1 MYKYKQTTL
10 KNGLKL
16 ITVPMTGTK
25 TITILVMVKTGSK
38 YEDRKNNGISHF
50 LEHMFFKGTKK
61 RPTTL
66 AIAGELDKV
75 GAEFNAFTSNE
86 YTGYWVK
93 VDSSKINLAVD
104 IVSDMLLNSK
114 FEQKEIERE
123 KGVIIEEINMR
134 HDNPMIHIEDVFE
147 ECLYGDSPAGWEVIG
162 EKKTVSKL
170 ARPDLLNYLKSQYG
184 TGSVIICL
192 AGNIKGDS
200 EKLISRY
207 FSRLGKTDFK
217 DKVKIKE
224 KQAKP
229 QVKIHYKKTGQ
240 ANISLGVRGIPI
252 GHKDEFILKVLSI
265 ILGGSMSSRL
275 FTELRE
281 RKGLAYYVRTQ
292 AEFYTDS
299 GYLTTQAG
307 VPVEKITEA
316 IKIILS
322 EYKKLKNT
330 LVSGKEL
337 RRTKDLIRGRSVI
350 KLEASDD
357 MAGWYAERAIL
368 EGKILPPENFFK
380 KIDQVKS
387 QDIKKVANKIFV
399 NKGLNLAI
407 IGPFK
412 DERRFERILK
422 F

>member
-1 MYKYKQTTL
+1 MYKQKKL

-38 YEDRKNNGISHF
+38 YENKKNNGISHF
-50 LEHMFFKGTKK
+50 LEHMFFKGTAK

-66 AIAGELDKV
+66 ILASELDKV
-75 GAEFNAFTSNE
+75 GAEFNAFTSKE

-93 VDSSKINLAVD
+93 VDSSKIKLAVD
-104 IVSDMLLNSK
+104 IVSDMLLHSK
-114 FEQKEIERE
+114 FDFKEIERE

-134 HDNPMIHIEDVFE
+134 HDNPIIHIEDVFE

-162 EKKTVSKL
+162 HKENILKL
-170 ARPDLLNYLKSQYG
+170 TRQDLLAYLNSQYG
-184 TGSVIICL
+184 AGSTIVCL
-192 AGNIKGDS
+192 AGNIKGGG
-200 EKLISRY
+200 EELISRY
-207 FSRLGKTDFK
+207 FSHLGKTDFK
-217 DKVKIKE
+217 DKEKIKE
-224 KQAKP
+224 KQIEP
-229 QVKIHYKKTGQ
+229 QIKINYKKTGQ

-252 GHKDEFILKVLSI
+252 GHKDEFILKVMSI

-281 RKGLAYYVRTQ
+281 RKGLAYYVSTQ

-307 VPVEKITEA
+307 VPVEKVEAA

-322 EYKKLKNT
+322 EYKKLKNI
-330 LVSGKEL
+330 LVSEKEL
-337 RRTKDLIRGRSVI
+337 KRTKDLIRGRSVI

-357 MAGWYAERAIL
+357 MAGWYAERAIMSD
-368 EGKILPPENFFK
+368 KILPPESFFK
-380 KIDQVKS
+380 KVDQVKS
-387 QDIKKVANKIFV
+387 RDIKTVARRIFV

-412 DERRFERILK
+412 DKKKFERILK

>member
-1 MYKYKQTTL
+1 MYKQKKL
-10 KNGLKL
+10 KNGLNL

-38 YEDRKNNGISHF
+38 YEDKKNNGISHF
-50 LEHMFFKGTKK
+50 LEHMFFKGTAK

-66 AIAGELDKV
+66 ILASELDKV
-75 GAEFNAFTSNE
+75 GAEFNAFTSKE

-93 VDSSKINLAVD
+93 VDSSKIKLAVD
-104 IVSDMLLNSK
+104 IVSDMLLHSK
-114 FEQKEIERE
+114 FDFKEIERE

-134 HDNPMIHIEDVFE
+134 HDNPIIHIEDVFE

-162 EKKTVSKL
+162 HKENILKL
-170 ARPDLLNYLKSQYG
+170 TRQDLLAYLNSQYG
-184 TGSVIICL
+184 AGSTIVCL
-192 AGNIKGDS
+192 AGNIKGGG
-200 EKLISRY
+200 EELISRY
-207 FSRLGKTDFK
+207 FSHLGKTDFK
-217 DKVKIKE
+217 DKEKIKE
-224 KQAKP
+224 KQIEP
-229 QVKIHYKKTGQ
+229 QIKINYKKTGQ

-252 GHKDEFILKVLSI
+252 GHKDEFILKVMSI

-281 RKGLAYYVRTQ
+281 RKGLAYYVSTQ

-307 VPVEKITEA
+307 VPVEKVEAA

-322 EYKKLKNT
+322 EYKKLKNI
-330 LVSGKEL
+330 LVSEKEL
-337 RRTKDLIRGRSVI
+337 KRTKDLIRGRSVI

-357 MAGWYAERAIL
+357 MAGWYAERAIMSD
-368 EGKILPPENFFK
+368 KILPPESFFK
-380 KIDQVKS
+380 KVDQVKS
-387 QDIKKVANKIFV
+387 RDIKTVARRIFV

-412 DERRFERILK
+412 DKKKFERILK

>member
-1 MYKYKQTTL
+1 MYKQKIL

-16 ITVPMTGTK
+16 ITAPMTGTK
-25 TITILVMVKTGSK
+25 TITILVMVRTGSK
-38 YEDRKNNGISHF
+38 YKTKTNNGISHF

-75 GAEFNAFTSNE
+75 GAEFNAFTSKE
-86 YTGYWVK
+86 YTGYFVK
-93 VDSSKINLAVD
+93 VDSTKIELAVD

-114 FEQKEIERE
+114 FEQKEIDRE

-134 HDNPMIHIEDVFE
+134 HDNPMIHIEDIFE
-147 ECLYGDSPAGWEVIG
+147 EGLYGDSPAGWEVIG
-162 EKKTVSKL
+162 EKETVSKL
-170 ARPDLLNYLKSQYG
+170 GREDLINYLKSQYG
-184 TGSVIICL
+184 ADRVAICL

-224 KQAKP
+224 NQVKP
-229 QVKIHYKKTGQ
+229 QVKIYYKKTGQ
-240 ANISLGVRGIPI
+240 ANISLGVRGIPT

-292 AEFYTDS
+292 AEFYTDT

-307 VPVEKITEA
+307 VPVSKIEEA
-316 IKIILS
+316 IKIILA
-322 EYKKLKNT
+322 EYKKLKNI
-330 LVSGKEL
+330 LVPEKEL
-337 RRTKDLIRGRSVI
+337 KRTKDLIRGRSVI

-357 MAGWYAERAIL
+357 MAGWYAERMIL
-368 EGKILPPENFFK
+368 GDRILTPEDFFK
-380 KIDQVKS
+380 KINRVRASDLKRVAKNIFENKS
-387 QDIKKVANKIFV
+387 
-399 NKGLNLAI
+399 LNLAI

-412 DERRFERILK
+412 DKKKFEKILK

>member
-1 MYKYKQTTL
+1 MYKQKKL

-38 YEDRKNNGISHF
+38 YENKKNNGISHF
-50 LEHMFFKGTKK
+50 LEHMFFKGTAK

-66 AIAGELDKV
+66 ILASELDKV
-75 GAEFNAFTSNE
+75 GAEFNAFTSKE

-93 VDSSKINLAVD
+93 VDSSKIKLAVD
-104 IVSDMLLNSK
+104 IVSDMLLHSK
-114 FEQKEIERE
+114 FDFKEIERE

-134 HDNPMIHIEDVFE
+134 HDNPIIHIEDVFE

-162 EKKTVSKL
+162 HKENILKL
-170 ARPDLLNYLKSQYG
+170 TRQDLLAYLNSQYG
-184 TGSVIICL
+184 AGSTIVCL
-192 AGNIKGDS
+192 AGNIKGGG
-200 EKLISRY
+200 EELISRY
-207 FSRLGKTDFK
+207 FSHLGKTDFK
-217 DKVKIKE
+217 DKEKIKE
-224 KQAKP
+224 KQIKP
-229 QVKIHYKKTGQ
+229 QIKINYKKTGQ

-252 GHKDEFILKVLSI
+252 GHKDEFILKVMSI

-281 RKGLAYYVRTQ
+281 RKGLAYYVSTQ

-307 VPVEKITEA
+307 VPVEKVEAA

-322 EYKKLKNT
+322 EYKKLKNI
-330 LVSGKEL
+330 LVSEKEL
-337 RRTKDLIRGRSVI
+337 KRTKDLIRGRSVI

-357 MAGWYAERAIL
+357 MAGWYAERAIMSD
-368 EGKILPPENFFK
+368 KILPPESFFK
-380 KIDQVKS
+380 KVDQVKS
-387 QDIKKVANKIFV
+387 RDIKTVARRIFV

-412 DERRFERILK
+412 DKKKFERILK

>member
-1 MYKYKQTTL
+1 MYKQKKL
-10 KNGLKL
+10 KNGLNL

-38 YEDRKNNGISHF
+38 YEDKKNNGISHF
-50 LEHMFFKGTKK
+50 LEHMFFKGTAK

-66 AIAGELDKV
+66 ILASELDKV
-75 GAEFNAFTSNE
+75 GAEFNAFTSKE

-93 VDSSKINLAVD
+93 VDSSKIKLAVD
-104 IVSDMLLNSK
+104 IVSDMLLHSK
-114 FEQKEIERE
+114 FDFKEIERE

-134 HDNPMIHIEDVFE
+134 HDNPIIHIEDVFE

-162 EKKTVSKL
+162 HKENILKL
-170 ARPDLLNYLKSQYG
+170 TRQDLLAYLNSQYG
-184 TGSVIICL
+184 AGSTIVCL
-192 AGNIKGDS
+192 AGNIKGGG
-200 EKLISRY
+200 EELISRY

-217 DKVKIKE
+217 DKEKIKE
-224 KQAKP
+224 KQIEP
-229 QVKIHYKKTGQ
+229 QIKINYKKTGQ

-252 GHKDEFILKVLSI
+252 GHKDEFILKVMSI

-281 RKGLAYYVRTQ
+281 RKGLAYYVSTQ

-307 VPVEKITEA
+307 VPVEKVEAA

-322 EYKKLKNT
+322 EYKKLKNI
-330 LVSGKEL
+330 LVSEKEL
-337 RRTKDLIRGRSVI
+337 KRTKDLIRGRSVI

-357 MAGWYAERAIL
+357 MAGWYAERAIMSD
-368 EGKILPPENFFK
+368 KILPPESFFK
-380 KIDQVKS
+380 KVDQVKS
-387 QDIKKVANKIFV
+387 RDIKTVARRIFV

-412 DERRFERILK
+412 DKKKFERILK

>member
-1 MYKYKQTTL
+1 MYKQKKL
-10 KNGLKL
+10 KNGLNL

-38 YEDRKNNGISHF
+38 YEDKKNNGISHF
-50 LEHMFFKGTKK
+50 LEHMFFKGTAK

-66 AIAGELDKV
+66 ILASELDKV
-75 GAEFNAFTSNE
+75 GAEFNAFTSKE

-93 VDSSKINLAVD
+93 VDSSKIKLAVD
-104 IVSDMLLNSK
+104 IVSDMLLHSK
-114 FEQKEIERE
+114 FDFKEIERE

-134 HDNPMIHIEDVFE
+134 HDNPIIHIEDVFE

-162 EKKTVSKL
+162 HKENILKL
-170 ARPDLLNYLKSQYG
+170 TRQDLLAYLNSQYG
-184 TGSVIICL
+184 AGSTIVCL
-192 AGNIKGDS
+192 AGNIKGGG
-200 EKLISRY
+200 EELISRY
-207 FSRLGKTDFK
+207 FSHLGKTDFK
-217 DKVKIKE
+217 DKEKIKE
-224 KQAKP
+224 KQIKP
-229 QVKIHYKKTGQ
+229 QIKINYKKTGQ

-252 GHKDEFILKVLSI
+252 GHKDEFILKVMSI

-281 RKGLAYYVRTQ
+281 RKGLAYYVSTQ

-307 VPVEKITEA
+307 VPVEKVEAA

-322 EYKKLKNT
+322 EYKKLKNI
-330 LVSGKEL
+330 LVSEKEL
-337 RRTKDLIRGRSVI
+337 KRTKDLIRGRSVI

-357 MAGWYAERAIL
+357 MAGWYAERAIMSD
-368 EGKILPPENFFK
+368 KILPPESFFK
-380 KIDQVKS
+380 KVDQVKS
-387 QDIKKVANKIFV
+387 RDIKTVARRIFV

-412 DERRFERILK
+412 DKKKFERILK